1 MFPEASVHH
10 LAMFASNHCMIVL
23 YQKRKNPTRP
33 AKRRFMFEA
42 MWTRDERCR
51 QIIENAWDPL
61 RDDTN
66 F

>member
-42 MWTRDERCR
+42 MRTRDERCR

-61 RDDTN
+61 
-66 F
+66 